1 MKHHHLEHRGQ
12 ANPRKN
18 ILRPAKAAGDV
29 PDWLQDLFVWG
40 TRSVDFSGRCDSTPG
55 GGLVVLEETFPD

>member
-1 MKHHHLEHRGQ
+1 MGFITMKNHHLGEKIQ
-12 ANPRKN
+12 ASFQQIQEKN

-40 TRSVDFSGRCDSTPG
+40 TWSVEKQRT
-55 GGLVVLEETFPD
+55 L